1 MLFEVEEKMLKK
13 LKSKGRWVVMFL
25 RNGAVVCGV
34 VEDYDD
40 AVVLVREHEKLS
52 MVYRDVISTI
62 RTDTKEG

>member
-1 MLFEVEEKMLKK
+1 MIFKVEEKMLQE
-13 LKSKGRWVVMFL
+13 LKRDKRRVVVFL

-34 VEDYDD
+34 MEDYDD

-62 RTDTKEG
+62 RMNGKEG